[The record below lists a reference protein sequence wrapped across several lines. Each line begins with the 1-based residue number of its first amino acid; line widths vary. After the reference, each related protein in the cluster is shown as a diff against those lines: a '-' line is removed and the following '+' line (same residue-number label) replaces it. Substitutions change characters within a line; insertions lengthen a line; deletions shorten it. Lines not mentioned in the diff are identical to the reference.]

1 MEIKKFVS
9 NISNFIIKRLIELF
23 GFILSIIGILLF
35 AALITYSPQDP
46 NFVFS
51 NNNEI
56 NNILGFK
63 GSVISDFFLQSI
75 GLISFLVSLT
85 IFFTGINIIITK
97 KTLIVLENLFFTII
111 YSIFGTLFLTFF
123 YNNSFWLSVNG
134 NGGFVG
140 NFIFNSFFKSLI
152 IFDEKISYY
161 LLIIIVSVLFL
172 ISINFSLEFFKKIF
186 NTSSMINSVSGL
198 GISTF

>member
-1 MEIKKFVS
+1 MEIKKFIS
-9 NISNFIIKRLIELF
+9 NIGNFIIKRLIELF
-23 GFILSIIGILLF
+23 GFMLSLFGMLVF
-35 AALITYSPQDP
+35 AALLTYSPQDP

-85 IFFTGINIIITK
+85 IFFTGINIIVTK
-97 KTLIVLENLFFTII
+97 KTLIVLENLFFTVI

-123 YNNSFWLSVNG
+123 YNNSFWLSANG

-140 NFIFNSFFKSLI
+140 KFIFNSFFKSLI

-161 LLIIIVSVLFL
+161 LLIIIVLVLFL
-172 ISINFSLEFFKKIF
+172 ISINFSLKLLKKNI
-186 NTSSMINSVSGL
+186 
-198 GISTF
+198 

>member
-1 MEIKKFVS
+1 MEIKKFIS
-9 NISNFIIKRLIELF
+9 NIGNFIIKRLIELF
-23 GFILSIIGILLF
+23 GFMLSLIGILLF
-35 AALITYSPQDP
+35 TALLTYSPQDP

-51 NNNEI
+51 NNNVI

-97 KTLIVLENLFFTII
+97 KTLIVIENIFFTVI

-152 IFDEKISYY
+152 IFDEKIS
-161 LLIIIVSVLFL
+161 
-172 ISINFSLEFFKKIF
+172 
-186 NTSSMINSVSGL
+186 
-198 GISTF
+198 